1 MWRQTTEFKP
11 GAVAL
16 ACAALLAACGGGGGS
31 GSGGADGG
39 MLQAVEFSYPG
50 GGAVA
55 VPGST
60 PTRLVATATGG
71 GPVTFSSNTPDT
83 CTVSGDQLTLLK
95 VGDCSVT
102 ASQAGGNGYAPA
114 SQKQLFVVVKNTP
127 KLTKSPNPGWQPLD
141 TKPVPL
147 SATFDAGLPVTYAT
161 TTPEVCT
168 VSGATMTKV
177 ANGMCI
183 VTASQ
188 EGNDAYAPTKVSVR
202 IPIGTEKPTAM
213 NFLTGYR
220 DNDSTKEGL
229 IGHVG
234 NQWWCNDCDRS
245 VSGDGSSHTF
255 TASFDAPPD
264 ATKTSHASFQLFG
277 PGLVSD
283 DLYNL
288 GNDVYR
294 AGVKAPAKTGKG
306 VSIDIQ
312 MALHVNL
319 AQNPEW
325 FGAADNRFTVELFT
339 NHFNPNK
346 LDANGHA
353 CYVSVKAT
361 VKPTAAAA
369 TDYSIGLKDQFSIG
383 ETCGLSGL
391 DAWSELT
398 LYPVIEVK
406 FAAVRPNGQ
415 TANAAKKY
423 QTQFKLTGPIY
434 FQ

>member
-11 GAVAL
+11 RAVAL
-16 ACAALLAACGGGGGS
+16 ACAALLAACGGGG
-31 GSGGADGG
+31 SGGADGG
-39 MLQAVEFSYPG
+39 MVQAVEFAYPG

-55 VPGST
+55 VPGSS

-83 CTVSGDQLTLLK
+83 CSVNGDQLSLLK
-95 VGDCSVT
+95 AGECSVT
-102 ASQAGGNGYAPA
+102 ATQAGGNGYAPA
-114 SQKQLFVVVKNTP
+114 SQKQLFVIVKNVPKVVKFQ
-127 KLTKSPNPGWQPLD
+127 NPGWQPLD
-141 TKPVPL
+141 TKPVTL
-147 SATFDAGLPVTYAT
+147 SATFDSGLPVTYAT
-161 TTPEVCT
+161 TTPDVCT
-168 VSGATMTKV
+168 LSGSTMTKL

-188 EGNDAYAPTKVSVR
+188 DGNDVYAPTKVSVR

-213 NFLTGYR
+213 NFLTGYK
-220 DNDSTKEGL
+220 DNDSTREGL

-245 VSGDGSSHTF
+245 VSGDGSTYTF

-277 PGLVSD
+277 PGLASD

-294 AGVKAPAKTGKG
+294 AGVKAPAKAGKG

-312 MALHVNL
+312 TALHVNL

-339 NHFNPNK
+339 NHFNPDR

-353 CYVSVKAT
+353 CYVSLKAT
-361 VKPTAAAA
+361 VKPAAAAA
-369 TDYSIGLKDQFSIG
+369 TDYSIGLKDQFSLA

-391 DAWSELT
+391 DVWTELT
-398 LYPVIEVK
+398 SYPVIEMK
-406 FAAVRPNGQ
+406 LAAVQPNGQ
-415 TANAAKKY
+415 TANSAKKY